1 MKRAIMW
8 AAPISAALALSGCG
22 GLQRLSEIGRPPAL
36 TATADPTADPSWR
49 PVSMP
54 TPHME
59 ASAEGGNSLWR
70 SGSRAFFKDQ
80 RASKVG
86 DIITVLVNIADTAAL
101 QNNSSGE
108 RKSAETMG
116 MPNLFG
122 LEGLLPGM
130 IAKALNVS
138 NLVSTASDGQ
148 NTSTGQIARNETVTL
163 RVAGVITQVL
173 PNGNMVVSARQ
184 QMEVNSELRDFQ
196 VTGVIRPQD
205 IASDNTIPHD
215 RMAEARII
223 YGGRGQL
230 TNYQTPRIG
239 QQVLDAVLPF

>member
-1 MKRAIMW
+1 MKRAIIM
-8 AAPISAALALSGCG
+8 AAVALSGCG
-22 GLQRLSEIGRPPAL
+22 QAQRLSEIGRPPAL
-36 TATADPTADPSWR
+36 TATANPTADPSWR
-49 PVSMP
+49 AVSMP
-54 TPHME
+54 MPHAQPTE
-59 ASAEGGNSLWR
+59 DAANSLWR
-70 SGSRAFFKDQ
+70 AGSRAFFKDQ
-80 RASKVG
+80 RASQVG

-108 RKSAETMG
+108 RKSSENMG
-116 MPNLFG
+116 MPNMFG

-138 NLVSTASDGQ
+138 NLVSTSSDGA
-148 NTSTGQIARNETVTL
+148 NISTGQIARNETVTL

-173 PNGNMVVSARQ
+173 PNGNLVVSARQ
-184 QMEVNSELRDFQ
+184 QMEVNSELRDLQ

-230 TNYQTPRIG
+230 TDYQTPRIG